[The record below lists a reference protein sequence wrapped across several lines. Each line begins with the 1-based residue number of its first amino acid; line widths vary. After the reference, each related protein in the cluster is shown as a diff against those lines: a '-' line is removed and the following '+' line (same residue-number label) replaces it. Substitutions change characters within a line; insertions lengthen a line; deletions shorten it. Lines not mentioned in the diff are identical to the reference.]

1 MNGNKT
7 LKELAMD
14 GMTTNDRTPG
24 QSSISLAKDV
34 HMETNNKGRAGDSR
48 KETVKR
54 SGLSMEY
61 KSKSFAAS
69 FRKSADEDDIDYDY
83 GNISSDSSL
92 SHIPEGTRIPK
103 DAKTTPLKTVTA
115 GEDGSGDFAVD
126 GSNKNMDCLKNTG
139 AKASTKA
146 AEISAKT
153 SWVKDRV
160 YNFWS
165 KKGKQEEMDKDLN
178 KKETEMSMTEN
189 VGEILAEEKTPVKK
203 SPSHENIKSQE
214 GEHDE
219 DIPAVDFK
227 EGSKERKQTRGWI
240 RDQVSSLISKGKN
253 YASSGASNADVDS
266 EEMKSIEM
274 KNPELLSQKLSEHYS
289 LKQTCDGNDEEL
301 QMKFDD
307 IPKIEEPKI
316 EKEKFLDIH
325 QNISRKISQQT
336 AVVLTKEELSTPQVG
351 EVSIS
356 PKGTPKSGGSKK
368 TSAKLKIKGF
378 LNSRPLATELTHL
391 PLASS
396 PSEKEEKEKTSLS
409 AQTKKKFKFASKLSF
424 SELLHSQEHGTQPS
438 PEDDSRNSNA
448 ASPVFSKIEEPLS
461 EEEDDLKKIVM
472 PEDGSPYHSM
482 KKRESSVTFVKI
494 WSLAVLF
501 YALYIIPIS
510 AFFNGLIL
518 GALVM
523 YLVGCLVIWLFCP
536 SGKSIEQYKEELK
549 HYLKEQD
556 SSTVKK
562 SIRSV
567 DPNALKKP
575 RDIKVCQKSI
585 YSSLFCELFL
595 NSFDSLMT

>member
-1 MNGNKT
+1 MNGTTKT
-7 LKELAMD
+7 LKELARD
-14 GMTTNDRTPG
+14 GLTTDDRTPVE
-24 QSSISLAKDV
+24 SSISLAKEV
-34 HMETNNKGRAGDSR
+34 HMEKNNKRWAGDSR

-54 SGLSMEY
+54 SALSMEY

-69 FRKSADEDDIDYDY
+69 FRKSADDEDDVDYDY
-83 GNISSDSSL
+83 GNTSSDSSL
-92 SHIPEGTRIPK
+92 SRIPEGT
-103 DAKTTPLKTVTA
+103 KTTPRDPKKAPLKTLTT
-115 GEDGSGDFAVD
+115 GEDVSSDSAVD

-153 SWVKDRV
+153 SWMKDRV

-178 KKETEMSMTEN
+178 KTENETGIAEN
-189 VGEILAEEKTPVKK
+189 VGEVQGEEKTPVKK
-203 SPSHENIKSQE
+203 SPSRHESVKSQVE
-214 GEHDE
+214 EHGEH
-219 DIPAVDFK
+219 IPAVEFK
-227 EGSKERKQTRGWI
+227 EGSKEKKQTRGWI

-253 YASSGASNADVDS
+253 YASSGASTAEVGS

-274 KNPELLSQKLSEHYS
+274 KNPESLSQKLSEHYS
-289 LKQTCDGNDEEL
+289 LKQTCDGNDEEA
-301 QMKFDD
+301 QIKFDD
-307 IPKIEEPKI
+307 IPKIEEPKV
-316 EKEKFLDIH
+316 EKEKFSDIH
-325 QNISRKISQQT
+325 QNINRKISQQT
-336 AVVLTKEELSTPQVG
+336 AVVLTKEELSTPQVE
-351 EVSIS
+351 EVLTS
-356 PKGTPKSGGSKK
+356 PKGTPKGGGSKK
-368 TSAKLKIKGF
+368 TSAKSKIKGF

-396 PSEKEEKEKTSLS
+396 NEKEERERNSLS
-409 AQTKKKFKFASKLSF
+409 AQTKKKFKFATKLSF

-438 PEDDSRNSNA
+438 PEDDSQNSNA

-461 EEEDDLKKIVM
+461 EDEDDLKKIVM

-482 KKRESSVTFVKI
+482 KQKESSVTFVKI

-510 AFFNGLIL
+510 AFFSGLIL

-556 SSTVKK
+556 SSAIKK

-567 DPNALKKP
+567 DPNTLKKP
-575 RDIKVCQKSI
+575 RDLKVCLKFI
-585 YSSLFCELFL
+585 FYIVLFL
-595 NSFDSLMT
+595 AF